1 MANFVS
7 KFPNFRY
14 HGNKRRSLLNFND
27 AVQLRV
33 LESPLLGAKFFGMCH
48 INRVIANF
56 VLKILKFDKGPSIS
70 SNLLKKSLLV
80 TIRRSYVPNL
90 VTSQSC
96 LQTLN
101 IGDQTGQV
109 ILYSV
114 QCCYV

>member
-33 LESPLLGAKFFGMCH
+33 LESSLLGAKFFGMCH

-70 SNLLKKSLLV
+70 SNMLKKSLLV
-80 TIRRSYVPNL
+80 HRTYIEAMFQIV
-90 VTSQSC
+90 
-96 LQTLN
+96 
-101 IGDQTGQV
+101 
-109 ILYSV
+109 
-114 QCCYV
+114 